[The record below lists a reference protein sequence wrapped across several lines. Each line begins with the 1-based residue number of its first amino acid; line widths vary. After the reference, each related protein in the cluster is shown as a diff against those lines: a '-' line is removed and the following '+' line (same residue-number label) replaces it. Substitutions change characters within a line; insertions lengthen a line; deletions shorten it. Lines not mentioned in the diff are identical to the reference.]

1 MIQTAR
7 NRTEWI
13 DYIYDQMNEYGLD
26 YDVTFKQSDRL
37 DRYADVAHKIGTKTE
52 DGGYDLDMENIEW
65 LYLEVMDTQLITSV
79 LFLTTMTMM

>member
-1 MIQTAR
+1 VPITAHSFSRIDDTDQAR

-37 DRYADVAHKIGTKTE
+37 DRYADAKKIEKTE
-52 DGGYDLDMENIEW
+52 DGVTDIE
-65 LYLEVMDTQLITSV
+65 
-79 LFLTTMTMM
+79 

>member
-1 MIQTAR
+1 MLHLNNQI
-7 NRTEWI
+7 E
-13 DYIYDQMNEYGLD
+13 
-26 YDVTFKQSDRL
+26 L
-37 DRYADVAHKIGTKTE
+37 DRYADVAQKWNKTE

>member
-1 MIQTAR
+1 MARANNGTFILRIDDTDQAR

-37 DRYADVAHKIGTKTE
+37 DRYADVAQKWNHLQKMV
-52 DGGYDLDMENIEW
+52 YD
-65 LYLEVMDTQLITSV
+65 
-79 LFLTTMTMM
+79 